1 MKRPENNRPFW
12 FPSDENAKTY
22 PPLADSISVDVAI
35 VGGGIVGLT
44 AAHLL
49 AGSGKS
55 VAVLEARQIGRQ
67 ATGRSTAKVTS
78 QHGQRYDRLI
88 RDIGRDDARI
98 YAQANEHAVEK
109 IRTLVETLQLDC
121 GLKQMAAFVYG
132 ETEDEAA
139 SLRKEAEAASSLGL
153 PASFVTEVDLPFPVT
168 GAVRFDG
175 QAQFDPYRYLLG
187 LAEVVSREAMLFEK
201 SRVTDVEHGEP
212 CIVKTDGGSVTA
224 DRVIVATQMPIV
236 HDGHFYAKAF
246 PFAHP
251 IVAAPM
257 PAGHVLDGMFISVGS
272 PTHSLR
278 SAERDGKSYLIAVG
292 GEFRTGVTEDELAM
306 VSDLQAFLKSTFGV
320 ESLSHSWIN
329 EDFRPMDD
337 LPFVGRA
344 SSAKPHFFVAV
355 GFDAWG
361 VTQATVAAGII
372 ADLERANE
380 AAEIF
385 DATRLRPVSGGP
397 TFVSENVKTGIR
409 LVGDRLFK
417 QRVQEIES
425 IAAGQGG
432 IVEIDGEQ
440 LAVVKDDQGVVS
452 ALSAVCTHLG
462 CIVGWNEVDRTWDC
476 PCHGSRFDRQ
486 GQVISGP
493 AVSPLETRELGA
505 ALRKAAG
512 HRG

>member
-1 MKRPENNRPFW
+1 MKRPESNRPFW

-201 SRVTDVEHGEP
+201 TRVTDVEHGEP
-212 CIVKTDGGSVTA
+212 CIVKTTA
-224 DRVIVATQMPIV
+224 AW
-236 HDGHFYAKAF
+236 
-246 PFAHP
+246 
-251 IVAAPM
+251 
-257 PAGHVLDGMFISVGS
+257 S
-272 PTHSLR
+272 PQT
-278 SAERDGKSYLIAVG
+278 A
-292 GEFRTGVTEDELAM
+292 
-306 VSDLQAFLKSTFGV
+306 
-320 ESLSHSWIN
+320 
-329 EDFRPMDD
+329 
-337 LPFVGRA
+337 
-344 SSAKPHFFVAV
+344 
-355 GFDAWG
+355 
-361 VTQATVAAGII
+361 
-372 ADLERANE
+372 
-380 AAEIF
+380 
-385 DATRLRPVSGGP
+385 
-397 TFVSENVKTGIR
+397 
-409 LVGDRLFK
+409 
-417 QRVQEIES
+417 
-425 IAAGQGG
+425 
-432 IVEIDGEQ
+432 
-440 LAVVKDDQGVVS
+440 
-452 ALSAVCTHLG
+452 
-462 CIVGWNEVDRTWDC
+462 
-476 PCHGSRFDRQ
+476 
-486 GQVISGP
+486 
-493 AVSPLETRELGA
+493 
-505 ALRKAAG
+505 
-512 HRG
+512 